1 MSSRLRIRTVAFWG
15 LLVVLATLLIKLNNP
30 NERTASSLAY
40 WPLLVVLVV
49 FLFALGMELWLRGK
63 RGTERQ

>member
-15 LLVVLATLLIKLNNP
+15 LLAVLATLLIKLNNP

-63 RGTERQ
+63 RGIDRQ

>member
-15 LLVVLATLLIKLNNP
+15 ILVVLATLLIKLNNP

-40 WPLLVVLVV
+40 CPLLVVLVV

-63 RGTERQ
+63 RGIDRQ